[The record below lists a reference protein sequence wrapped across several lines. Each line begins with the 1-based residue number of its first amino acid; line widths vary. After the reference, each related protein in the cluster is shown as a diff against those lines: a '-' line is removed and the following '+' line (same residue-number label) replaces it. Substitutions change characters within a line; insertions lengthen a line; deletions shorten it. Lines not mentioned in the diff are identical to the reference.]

1 MYEQELVK
9 WSNTYVSH
17 VKIVDEQHQEL
28 FKLTNTLFQHCVGD
42 LVAEKEFFKSVIHQA
57 IDYVKI
63 HFATEEK
70 MMKATKYSGYDEHK
84 REHDSFVLTVVDAV
98 RSFNETGKLNL
109 IQFTRF
115 LKDWILTHIAVCDR
129 KYFDYFQKIATRKK
143 DGKLSITKEDLHRVN
158 LKS

>member
-9 WSNTYVSH
+9 WGPTYVSR
-17 VKIVDEQHQEL
+17 VKIIDEQHREL
-28 FKLTNTLFQHCVGD
+28 FNLTNTLFKHCIGD
-42 LVAEKEFFKSVIHQA
+42 QESEKKFFREVIHSA

-70 MMKATKYSGYDEHK
+70 MMLATHYYGYADHK

-115 LKDWILTHIAVCDR
+115 LKEWILSHIAVCDK
-129 KYFDYFQKIATRKK
+129 KYFDYFQQIATRKR
-143 DGKLSITKEDLHRVN
+143 DGKLSITKEDVAKVN
-158 LKS
+158 LK